1 MSLYIMYNTCYGGFS
16 VSEAALEEYRR
27 QCPEAQ
33 EVSCYSVER
42 HDPVMVGIVQRMG
55 ERANGQCAKINLKEI
70 SAEYLGFYEIDAYD
84 GMEHVIIQY
93 DKFKL
98 DCIKSLL
105 KDKVLNKADKLARI
119 AAVVNQEPDSEEW

>member
-1 MSLYIMYNTCYGGFS
+1 MTCFIMYNTCYGGFS
-16 VSEAALEEYRR
+16 VSNSAIEEYRR

-93 DKFKL
+93 DKFQL
-98 DCIKSLL
+98 DSIKSILR
-105 KDKVLNKADKLARI
+105 DQGLNKTDKLSRI
-119 AAVVNQEPDSEEW
+119 AAVLNRITV